1 MKRMLLLLLVSTSCF
16 GYKGWAPAYREVQ
29 VRDERDHYN
38 EKENRRLREEN
49 ERLQRQNN
57 RADRVVYVRPS
68 YEPNFEW
75 ITNSDKNMI
84 KYGLLGIVI
93 CLLILRK

>member
-1 MKRMLLLLLVSTSCF
+1 MKKTLLLLLISVNCF

-49 ERLQRQNN
+49 ERLQRRNETTE
-57 RADRVVYVRPS
+57 RVVYIRPTPS
-68 YEPNFEW
+68 DRFELLTEGDK
-75 ITNSDKNMI
+75 ITL
-84 KYGLLGIVI
+84 KYVLVGILLAW
-93 CLLILRK
+93 LIFRK